1 MGNKQNKAIEAYNNQ
16 LNKNYIIAEIKI
28 EKFNLERKIINHD
41 VIEKDFCD
49 IYINNKKITF
59 TDFYN
64 FPKEG
69 NYRII
74 YIFKKPL
81 LLTNYMFSDCYS
93 LISLDLSNFNTQNVI
108 NMRNMFSNCNSL
120 ISLNLFNFNTQNV

>member
-1 MGNKQNKAIEAYNNQ
+1 MGNKQNNKQNKAIEAYKNQ

-28 EKFNLERKIINHD
+28 ENFSLKQKIFNNNYIN
-41 VIEKDFCD
+41 EKDFCD

-59 TDFYN
+59 DNYYN

-81 LLTNYMFSDCYS
+81 LLTNYMFSDCSS
-93 LISLDLSNFNTQNVI
+93 LISLDLSNFNTQNVTK
-108 NMRNMFSNCNSL
+108 MENMFYDCKSL
-120 ISLNLFNFNTQNV
+120 IS